1 MRFKFRVCQL
11 GVVLLTSR
19 HYCDFSFKAVLPAGA
34 MTRRW
39 APQTRYTLQ
48 RNTASI
54 IKDLTIILFQASGSV
69 RGIIAISVVG
79 ELRVSATFVPTLS
92 VRHM

>member
-1 MRFKFRVCQL
+1 MRFKSRVGQSGL
-11 GVVLLTSR
+11 ALLTSLR
-19 HYCDFSFKAVLPAGA
+19 YCDFSFKAVLPAGA
-34 MTRRW
+34 MARRW

-69 RGIIAISVVG
+69 RGIIAISAVG
-79 ELRVSATFVPTLS
+79 ELRVSAIFVPTLS
-92 VRHM
+92 VRRT